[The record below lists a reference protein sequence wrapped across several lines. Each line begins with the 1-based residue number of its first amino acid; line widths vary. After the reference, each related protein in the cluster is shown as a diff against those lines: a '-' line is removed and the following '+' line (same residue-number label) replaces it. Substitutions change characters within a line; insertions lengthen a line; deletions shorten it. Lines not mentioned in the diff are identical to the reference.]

1 MNRPKI
7 YPTRN
12 PYKFNV
18 TTDVLYNHMQGQ
30 MYLASACCYSLSKE
44 KNPYPWRQVCTVYL
58 SVKTAQQNYSICQ
71 I

>member
-7 YPTRN
+7 YPTRT

-30 MYLASACCYSLSKE
+30 MYLASACCYSLSKDR
-44 KNPYPWRQVCTVYL
+44 KIQILGGRCGL
-58 SVKTAQQNYSICQ
+58 FICQ
-71 I
+71 